1 MTTPPDFTKL
11 PKEMTLPLPR
21 TIEKGKGIASTSGPN
36 KCLITYR
43 GVVQERDKLTRAAT
57 YKGITA
63 AMLHR
68 CVVNDAADYIL
79 SIFEPS
85 GD

>member
-11 PKEMTLPLPR
+11 PAQMILPLPR
-21 TIEKGKGIASTSGPN
+21 TIEKGKGITSTSGPH
-36 KCLITYR
+36 KCLITYK
-43 GVVQERDKLTRAAT
+43 GVTQERDRLNRAAI
-57 YKGITA
+57 YMGITA

-68 CVVNDAADYIL
+68 CVVNDAADFIL
-79 SIFEPS
+79 SVFEPS